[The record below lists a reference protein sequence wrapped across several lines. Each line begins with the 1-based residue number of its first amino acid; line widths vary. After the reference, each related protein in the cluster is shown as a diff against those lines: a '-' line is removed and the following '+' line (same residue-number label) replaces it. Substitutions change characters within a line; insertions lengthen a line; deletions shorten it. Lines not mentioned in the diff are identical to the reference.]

1 MRIDIDTVTLSTI
14 LKSKTLSKI
23 LARILDAYFDAWL
36 LCDDVEGIS
45 FSMENLRKSL
55 RYKNKSTVSRG
66 LNALAELGLFEIE
79 TTNKGTAINFNPE
92 KIRRVYS
99 N

>member
-23 LARILDAYFDAWL
+23 LARILDAYFDTWL
-36 LCDDVEGIS
+36 LCNDVEGIS

-66 LNALAELGLFEIE
+66 LKALADFGLFELK
-79 TTNKGTAINFNPE
+79 TTNQGTVIDFNPE
-92 KIRRVYS
+92 KIRRV
-99 N
+99 